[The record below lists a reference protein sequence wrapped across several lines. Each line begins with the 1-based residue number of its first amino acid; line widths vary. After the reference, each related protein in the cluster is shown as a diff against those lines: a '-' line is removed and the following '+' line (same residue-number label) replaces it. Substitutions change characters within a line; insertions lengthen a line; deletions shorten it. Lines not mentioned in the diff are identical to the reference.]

1 MKHKIKAVEEGSIA
15 WQLGIRSGDA
25 LISINGEEVIDFI
38 DYQALSS
45 EENMVLT
52 VESAGEITDY
62 SFQKDGY
69 EPLGMEF
76 FGDMLGKTRDC
87 VNHCRFCFVDQLP
100 PNARPTMK
108 EKDDDWR
115 LSLMMGNFITL
126 TNVSDAELDRIIRR
140 RASPLYI
147 SVHATDNRVRNDLM
161 RPLTKC
167 DIMERLRRL
176 REGGISFHAQAVV
189 CPGINDG
196 PVLKQTIDDLLSL
209 YPACLSFAVV
219 PVGLTRFRSGLD
231 DLKMFDRASAKA
243 LLDLVNPI
251 RAFCKGH
258 FGSNFVFPSDE
269 MYILAGEELP
279 EDSEYEDYCQIDNGV
294 GLCRSLITEFEYA
307 YEDMPPKYKRAKAGG
322 RKLLAAC
329 GVSFKPIL
337 ERLLDEHPV
346 SGVDIRVKAIINDF
360 FGDTVTVSGLI
371 TGGDLIRQLEN
382 EDCEAVLITQ
392 TMLRQED
399 MRFLDDMLLS
409 EAEEKLGKPII
420 PVGRTGEEL
429 LETLKAFSDV

>member
-1 MKHKIKAVEEGSIA
+1 MKHKVKSVEEGSIA
-15 WQLGIRSGDA
+15 WQLGVRPGDT
-25 LISINGEEVIDFI
+25 LVSINGEEVVDFI

-45 EENMVLT
+45 EENIVLT
-52 VESAGEITDY
+52 VESGGEITDY
-62 SFQKDGY
+62 SFQKDAY

-100 PNARPTMK
+100 PCARPTMK

-147 SVHATDNRVRNDLM
+147 SVHATDNRVRNDLV

-167 DIMERLRRL
+167 DIMERLRKL
-176 REGGISFHAQAVV
+176 RAGGISFHAQAVV

-251 RAFCKGH
+251 RA
-258 FGSNFVFPSDE
+258 
-269 MYILAGEELP
+269 
-279 EDSEYEDYCQIDNGV
+279 YEDYSQIDNGV

-307 YEDMPPKYKRAKAGG
+307 YEDLPGKFKRATPGG

-337 ERLLDEHPV
+337 EKLLRDHPV
-346 SGVDIRVKAIINDF
+346 SGVSIRVKEIINNF

-371 TGGDLIRQLEN
+371 TGGDLISQLEH
-382 EDCEAVLITQ
+382 EDCEAVLITE
-392 TMLRQED
+392 TMLRHED
-399 MRFLDDMLLS
+399 MRFLDDMLLD
-409 EAEEKLGKPII
+409 EAEAKLGKPII

-429 LETLKAFSDV
+429 LEAIKAFSDV